1 MVSCAIGSKEIE
13 SRASWVSRHKP
24 GLKDGVPI
32 HVTASPLDTFNHF
45 ITEDDF
51 QTMSDETNRYAHQF
65 FEEKPHTLKLNSRFH
80 KWVET
85 TLSEMK
91 VFIAMIVA
99 MGLVV
104 QLDLSEY
111 WKTCDITSTPF
122 VPKCMSRDRF
132 WLITIFFHLAN
143 NDDHVRRGLPETFMI
158 MLSYVRF
165 NSDHCVISVKKSTME
180 SYSPTPMRSRKW
192 NTWRKLMWPALKPTS
207 MTA

>member
-1 MVSCAIGSKEIE
+1 MNVGQPEMNVVEDGFMCN
-13 SRASWVSRHKP
+13 WVEGDREPSELGFTAQP

-32 HVTASPLDTFNHF
+32 DVTASPLDTFNHF

-51 QTMSDETNRYAHQF
+51 QTNMADETNRCAHQF
-65 FEEKPHTLKLNSRFH
+65 LEEQAHTLKPNSRFH

-111 WKTCDITSTPF
+111 WTTCDITSTPF
-122 VPKCMSRDRF
+122 FVCQ
-132 WLITIFFHLAN
+132 
-143 NDDHVRRGLPETFMI
+143 ETG
-158 MLSYVRF
+158 SG
-165 NSDHCVISVKKSTME
+165 
-180 SYSPTPMRSRKW
+180 
-192 NTWRKLMWPALKPTS
+192 
-207 MTA
+207 